1 VNTKKEVQ
9 EEMRAKLG
17 KTEAQIEV
25 LMAQAT
31 QSDYDEFLTDLRIN
45 QERAKAQLARLEE
58 ADDEAWQELKAELDR
73 TVGAVQSALQ
83 VAAPES
89 VRR

>member
-31 QSDYDEFLTDLRIN
+31 QSHYDEFLADLRIN

-58 ADDEAWQELKAELDR
+58 ADGEAWQELKAELDR

>member
-31 QSDYDEFLTDLRIN
+31 QSDYDEFLADLRIN

-58 ADDEAWQELKAELDR
+58 ADGEAWQELKAELDR